1 MLGLKKTSSAK
12 TLKEFHKWLEA
23 EEKFRSE
30 APSNIEKLRNELEI
44 LEGRY
49 LAPFIGGDEFI
60 NSMKS
65 EVQGLLIDIDS
76 LVPTLDV
83 SIFAYCANALANSKE
98 KSELLKSFPN
108 NEKEIEVAYAMTFEK
123 VRWNQSTRNFN
134 NIEPLEHLYKLL
146 GKEKDFKTINEL
158 QEAMAQIKDKL
169 QESQFKKEG
178 ADRQK
183 KIEANRRD
191 SESVS
196 FPFAL

>member
-1 MLGLKKTSSAK
+1 MFGTNKSSSTK
-12 TLKEFHKWLEA
+12 TLKEFNKWLAE

-30 APSNIEKLRNELEI
+30 APSNIAKLRDELEM
-44 LEGRY
+44 LESRY
-49 LAPFIGGDEFI
+49 EAPFIGGEEFI
-60 NSMKS
+60 KSMKA
-65 EVQGLLIDIDS
+65 EAQELLIDIDS

-108 NEKEIEVAYAMTFEK
+108 NEKEIEVAYAMTLEK
-123 VRWNQSTRNFN
+123 VRWNQATRNFS
-134 NIEPLEHLYKLL
+134 NIPLLEDLYKVL

-183 KIEANRRD
+183 KIEANRRN